1 MNVVLRSPSPRP
13 SPPGRGRI
21 VSSLASYQALDLRE
35 PDSRLLD
42 RPLLFPLPEGEGQ
55 GEGKRDMEDAR

>member
-35 PDSRLLD
+35 VISRLLD
-42 RPLLFPLPEGEGQ
+42 RLLLFSLPEA
-55 GEGKRDMEDAR
+55 EGKREMEGAR